1 MCHNRDP
8 AGGRCVAGVHAAA
21 VAGSPGDRS
30 HVKGYST
37 CLPKVPFHLN
47 PTTTTT
53 TTTATTTTATT
64 TTTAA
69 AAAAAAT
76 TTTTTTTNPT

>member
-30 HVKGYST
+30 HVKGYSA

-47 PTTTTT
+47 PTTTKTT
-53 TTTATTTTATT
+53 ARATTTTARA
-64 TTTAA
+64 TTTAK
-69 AAAAAAT
+69 
-76 TTTTTTTNPT
+76 TTTTNST

>member
-1 MCHNRDP
+1 MCHNRDSV
-8 AGGRCVAGVHAAA
+8 GGRCVTGVHVAA

-53 TTTATTTTATT
+53 RATTTTTTATT
-64 TTTAA
+64 TKT
-69 AAAAAAT
+69 AAT
-76 TTTTTTTNPT
+76 TPTTNPT